1 MSLQQKLIIVLSIG
15 LVTLAADQA
24 TKVWARRALMAP
36 GEIHLGVGQRT
47 KKRVI
52 PVVGSSPGPRAELRL
67 AFNKG
72 AAFGLF
78 NRTTGSRVFLSLIG
92 LAALG
97 LVFFLLR
104 RPESDSRLFAIAL
117 ACVTGGAVGNLVD
130 RIAFGQVTDF
140 IWVWLTSSWKLVWPW
155 PAFNVADIALVVG
168 VLLMIPS
175 MLLQRGEVVD
185 EASGE
190 GQGEPSRTNK
200 SARSSKA
207 SAGESPKA

>member
-36 GEIHLGVGQRT
+36 GEIHLGLGHGS

-52 PVVGSSPGPRAELRL
+52 PVVGSTPGSRAELRL

-78 NRTTGSRVFLSLIG
+78 NRTAGSRVFLSLIG
-92 LAALG
+92 LAALA
-97 LVFFLLR
+97 LVFYLLR
-104 RPESDSRLFAIAL
+104 RPETDSRLFAIAL

-140 IWVWLTSSWKLVWPW
+140 IWVWLTPRWKLVWPW
-155 PAFNVADIALVVG
+155 PAFNIADIALVVG
-168 VLLMIPS
+168 VILMIPPLILRQGGAADGS
-175 MLLQRGEVVD
+175 EDEADEPKGKRRREAADD
-185 EASGE
+185 EAS
-190 GQGEPSRTNK
+190 R
-200 SARSSKA
+200 A
-207 SAGESPKA
+207 